1 MASPLRALVVHPG
14 PNFSVADVYAGL
26 SEALRDLGVIVN
38 DYDLSSRLGFYG
50 NAGRVTDDGE
60 FVHFLDDDGAA
71 RLAAK
76 GIEAE
81 CFRFWPD
88 VVIIVSCFYVPPD
101 ILAVIRARNMKVV
114 IVHLESPYEDGK
126 QLARAAH
133 ADLNTVND
141 PTNLDRFN
149 EIAPTIY
156 MPHAYRPNLHKP
168 GPVTP
173 SLASEFVFVGTGFP
187 SRIAFFE
194 AVDWTGI
201 DVALAGNW
209 QALDADSPLQKF
221 VAHDIEECLDNDQT
235 VEMYRSTKVSANL
248 YRREAEQPALSKAWA
263 MGPREVE
270 LAATGC
276 MFLRESGGEGDAV
289 LPMVPTFD
297 SPESFERKLR
307 YYLAHDDERQAIAD
321 AARAA
326 VAERTFAAN
335 AAQLLRH
342 LTG

>member
-1 MASPLRALVVHPG
+1 MRALVVHPG
-14 PNFSVADVYAGL
+14 PNFSVADIFTGL
-26 SEALRDLGVIVN
+26 AEGLREHGVIVN
-38 DYDLSSRLGFYG
+38 AYDLSNRLGFYG
-50 NAGRVTDDGE
+50 NAGRMTDEGE
-60 FVHFLDDDGAA
+60 FVRFVDDEGAA

-88 VVIIVSCFYVPPD
+88 VVIVISCFYVPPD
-101 ILAVIRARNMKVV
+101 ILAVIRARNIKVV

-133 ADLNTVND
+133 ADLNTIND

-156 MPHAYRPNLHKP
+156 MPHAYRPTVHRP
-168 GPVTP
+168 GPATP
-173 SLASEFVFVGTGFP
+173 DYVSDFCMVATGFP
-187 SRIAFFE
+187 SRIAFLE

-209 QALDADSPLQKF
+209 QALDAESPLRKF
-221 VAHDIEECLDNDQT
+221 VAHDIEECIDNDQA
-235 VEMYRSTKVSANL
+235 VELYRSTKVSANL
-248 YRREAEQPALSKAWA
+248 YRREAEQPALSTAWA

-276 MFLRESGGEGDAV
+276 MFLREHGGEGDAV

-297 SPESFERKLR
+297 RADPRSFEAKLR
-307 YYLAHDDERQAIAD
+307 FYLAHHDERQAIAD

-326 VAERTFAAN
+326 VVGRTFAAN